1 MRIFKVRCR
10 RRRTGQKG
18 FATVEV
24 LVAVAVIV
32 IVGTLGF
39 LTFGN
44 RDTARLR
51 SEAADVALFLQQAR
65 LRAAESGQ
73 PVAVAFDDR
82 SGALTSGTR
91 SYVLDGGVRGSAAPA
106 RLRIAPSGEND
117 GLILTLAAGDAR
129 TRVRLDWLTGR
140 VEVGP

>member
-1 MRIFKVRCR
+1 MRIFRAKGPR
-10 RRRTGQKG
+10 RRSGQKG

-24 LVAVAVIV
+24 LVAVAVLV
-32 IVGTLGF
+32 IVGTLGV
-39 LTFGN
+39 LTLGN
-44 RDTARLR
+44 RDSAVLR

-73 PVAVAFDDR
+73 PVAVVFDDR
-82 SGALTSGTR
+82 TNTLISDGRSHVLAPRVSGAA
-91 SYVLDGGVRGSAAPA
+91 VPA
-106 RLRIAPSGEND
+106 RLRISPSGEND
-117 GLILTLAAGDAR
+117 GMTLTLAAGEVR